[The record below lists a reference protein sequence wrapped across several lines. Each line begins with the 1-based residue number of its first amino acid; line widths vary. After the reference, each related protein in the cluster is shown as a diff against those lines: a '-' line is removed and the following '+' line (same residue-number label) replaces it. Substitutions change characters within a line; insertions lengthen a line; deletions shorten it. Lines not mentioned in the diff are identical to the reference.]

1 MAKYNQKFWKNEYSK
16 KENIIKWFE
25 NYKTYCSANTSI
37 DKLKNDFLNGELK
50 EIKEIIEKEKEQKQI
65 FEFVKNIISKEI

>member
-16 KENIIKWFE
+16 KENIIKWF
-25 NYKTYCSANTSI
+25 
-37 DKLKNDFLNGELK
+37 K

-65 FEFVKNIISKEI
+65 FELVKNIILKEI